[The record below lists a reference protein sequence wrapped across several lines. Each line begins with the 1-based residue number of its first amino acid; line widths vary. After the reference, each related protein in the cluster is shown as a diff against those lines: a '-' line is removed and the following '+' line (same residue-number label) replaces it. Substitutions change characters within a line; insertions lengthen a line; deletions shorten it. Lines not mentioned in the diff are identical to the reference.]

1 MIKKS
6 GIKWVVLVF
15 LGGFINSLNA
25 SYLIVKFDKEKEQ
38 LIALDENDKNDF
50 FKIQEIMLDYSWP
63 TNLAKKD
70 RLSNDHEVFKQEEA
84 AEEKYIR
91 KIIKKEV
98 GDQYDIVFVPTV
110 MYELFLLKECF
121 EVIIKSKNIFNFKAP
136 ILGEDKDVNLFSET
150 SLIYDNYLDGKIR
163 EIIKNKNNTMQD
175 VFKAYRSYAEG
186 IFPVQMKEYLNQ
198 GNTQFEKGA
207 VSAKMNFFI
216 NNSLITF
223 FSKEFKMTN
232 SEVLFQQ
239 LQDTSSVVTTR
250 ILNDLIHSFNSY
262 VVQKFPNASK
272 DRDFFDTYG
281 SEIFDF
287 GILASELH
295 IKKDA
300 LNPDGIIA
308 KTIVAEYKARETNKA
323 LLFRGASL
331 VSNSFDEKEV
341 SSIINS
347 IGFKLP
353 KDTPK
358 SIFNVMKLYFT
369 NEILDYVGSYGN
381 SLFAGSIKDKGACA
395 YNYIVKAKNDAEKIG
410 YLLYV
415 DKRQYQTDQCDN
427 LFFVAPLGSVEGI
440 FSRGEFFH
448 SRSKIGYTIFEKNRS
463 DIGVFHGLDDK
474 IGLLVINRDPMLQ
487 AALLSNYI
495 SKHALILAIKQP
507 ELEQQILKTHKEMA
521 EMYKTIALKQE
532 TKKELKSKFEPKIEG
547 KVKEELKSNKEE
559 IKKTFKGADETSS
572 EKSEIELYK
581 KDIDECNAK
590 IQSINDYENKKIT
603 PSEIVK
609 ILKISN
615 YRFDSEVKGILLD
628 IENLNKNYSQL
639 RIKIKNLVD
648 KEKEKC
654 ETVIRRNQEFVEN
667 RAKLYNNDEEK
678 IRRHRQTFE
687 EFEAQEES
695 ENCNLK
701 IQSIN
706 DYENKKIS
714 PSEIVKSLKILNKLS
729 FEAKDSLF
737 NIEGKETVEVLE
749 DRLRIKIKSLID
761 EEKQKCVKL
770 VHDYEELI
778 KLIVQFHE

>member
-1 MIKKS
+1 MIKQS

-15 LGGFINSLNA
+15 FGSLSSVLDA
-25 SYLIVKFDKEKEQ
+25 GYIIVKFDKEKEQ
-38 LIALDENDKNDF
+38 LVALDENDKNDF
-50 FKIQEIMLDYSWP
+50 FKIQEIMFDYSWP

-70 RLSNDHEVFKQEEA
+70 RLSNDHDVFKQEEA

-98 GDQYDIVFVPTV
+98 GDQYDLVFVPTV

-121 EVIIKSKNIFNFKAP
+121 EVIVESKKIFDFKTP
-136 ILGEDKDVNLFSET
+136 ILGEDKDVNLFSKT
-150 SLIYDNYLDGKIR
+150 SLIYDNYLDEKIR

-175 VFKAYRSYAEG
+175 VFKAYRSYTEG

-223 FSKEFKMTN
+223 LSKQFKMTN
-232 SEVLFQQ
+232 PVILFQE
-239 LQDTSSVVTTR
+239 LRDDSSFIITR

-262 VVQKFPNASK
+262 VSQNFPNASK
-272 DRDFFDTYG
+272 DRDFFGYG

-295 IKKDA
+295 IKKDT

-331 VSNSFDEKEV
+331 VPNSFDEKEV
-341 SSIINS
+341 SSTINA

-358 SIFNVMKLYFT
+358 SIFNVMKVYFT

-381 SLFAGSIKDKGACA
+381 SLFAGSLKDKGASA

-415 DKRQYQTDQCDN
+415 DKRHYQTNQCDN
-427 LFFVAPLGSVEGI
+427 LFFVAPLSSIEGI

-448 SRSKIGYTIFEKNRS
+448 SRSKIGYTIFEKKRF
-463 DIGVFHGLDDK
+463 DVGVFLGLDDK

-487 AALLSNYI
+487 AAMLSSYI
-495 SKHALILAIKQP
+495 SKHALILAMKQP

-532 TKKELKSKFEPKIEG
+532 TKKELKSKFEPKGEEE
-547 KVKEELKSNKEE
+547 VKEELKSNKEE
-559 IKKTFKGADETSS
+559 IGSETSS
-572 EKSEIELYK
+572 EKREIESYK
-581 KDIDECNAK
+581 KNIDECNSK
-590 IQSINDYENKKIT
+590 IQFIHDYENKKIL
-603 PSEIVK
+603 PSEIIK
-609 ILKISN
+609 ILNIPG

-628 IENLNKNYSQL
+628 IENLNQNDSKL
-639 RIKIKNLVD
+639 RVEIKNLVD

-654 ETVIRRNQEFVEN
+654 DTIVKKNQAFVEKI
-667 RAKLYNNDEEK
+667 AKIYSFE
-678 IRRHRQTFE
+678 QSYE

-695 ENCNLK
+695 KNCNLK
-701 IQSIN
+701 IQSIH
-706 DYENKKIS
+706 DYESKKIGAY
-714 PSEIVKSLKILNKLS
+714 EIIKILRIGNKLS
-729 FEAKDSLF
+729 YEAKNIFF
-737 NIEGKETVEVLE
+737 NIESTQNKMRGKESDKNLENLE
-749 DRLRIKIKSLID
+749 DRVREKIKSLIG

-770 VHDYEELI
+770 VQDYEELI
-778 KLIVQFHE
+778 KLIMKFYE